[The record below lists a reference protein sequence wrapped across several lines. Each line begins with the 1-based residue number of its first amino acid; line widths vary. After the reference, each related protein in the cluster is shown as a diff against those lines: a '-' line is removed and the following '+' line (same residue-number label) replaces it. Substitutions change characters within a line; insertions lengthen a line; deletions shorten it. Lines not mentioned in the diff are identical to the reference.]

1 MPKPPIGS
9 GPMDAV
15 WRKAVSN
22 QGLNQN
28 PEARL
33 SALADSPTPP
43 PGDPPPIKR
52 GEQPEAQQTETKPR
66 TTKKTKTIQ
75 PVQGPDRLSD
85 YKQQSTEV
93 AFVIPG
99 MGMMKVPAV
108 TVEESETALCIVF
121 DLNRPGATF
130 VPDVGATV
138 EMYAGNRPHKV
149 YYPGSKVTL
158 EGLGLM
164 VLMFIKTG
172 EDIPFIEEI

>member
-15 WRKAVSN
+15 WRKAVAN
-22 QGLNQN
+22 TGLNQN

-43 PGDPPPIKR
+43 PGDLPPIKR
-52 GEQPEAQQTETKPR
+52 GEQPMEQTEMQQTGTKPR
-66 TTKKTKTIQ
+66 TTKKTKAIQ
-75 PVQGPDRLSD
+75 LVQGPDRLSD

-108 TVEESETALCIVF
+108 TVEESETALCVVF
-121 DLNRPGATF
+121 DLSRPGATF
-130 VPDVGATV
+130 IPDVGATV
-138 EMYAGNRPHKV
+138 EMHAVGTLHRV

-172 EDIPFIEEI
+172 EEI